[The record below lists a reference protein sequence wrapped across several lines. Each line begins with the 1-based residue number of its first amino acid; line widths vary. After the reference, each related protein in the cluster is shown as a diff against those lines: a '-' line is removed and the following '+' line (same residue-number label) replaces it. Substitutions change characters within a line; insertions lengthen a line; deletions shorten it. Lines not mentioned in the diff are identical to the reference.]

1 MTVSRAIN
9 ENGYVS
15 SGTRERIMRVIKELD
30 YHPNGLARSLK
41 RKWTHVIGILL
52 PDIGHPFSAEL
63 ARHLEETLLS
73 RGYTSFISTSQ
84 RSIERADRAKRFL

>member
-15 SGTRERIMRVIKELD
+15 SGTRERIMWVIKELD

-63 ARHLEETLLS
+63 ARHPG
-73 RGYTSFISTSQ
+73 RASTSALPPA
-84 RSIERADRAKRFL
+84 RSASAWGCARSAA

>member
-41 RKWTHVIGILL
+41 RKRTHVIGILL

-63 ARHLEETLLS
+63 ARHLEETLLCRATRPSSPRRSAALRGS
-73 RGYTSFISTSQ
+73 RP
-84 RSIERADRAKRFL
+84 R